1 MKARIALTAL
11 ASALAACTAPRTAPS
26 TAAAAS
32 SPALLA
38 RAGQLVVVTTPG
50 WDATTGTLRR
60 YERASAGD
68 AWRAVGA
75 PVAVVVGRTGLAWDD
90 ALDAPSPEPRKREG
104 DGKSPAGLFPV
115 DTAFGFPAREA
126 SPWVRL
132 PYVALTAAH
141 ECVDDAAS
149 AHYNTVV
156 ARTAVPRVDWQSAEK
171 MRAISVY
178 RLGAII
184 GYNAP
189 PRPGRGSCIFFHVWD
204 GPQSVT
210 AGCTAMEERALREL
224 IAWMDPTRRPVVV
237 QLTEGAYD
245 LRRATWRLP

>member
-1 MKARIALTAL
+1 MKAPLALTV
-11 ASALAACTAPRTAPS
+11 LAAMMVACAAPRTVPS
-26 TAAAAS
+26 TTGATR

-38 RAGQLVVVTTPG
+38 RAEQLVVVTTPG

-60 YERASAGD
+60 YERSGVMD

-75 PVAVVVGRTGLAWDD
+75 PVAIVVGRTGLAWDD
-90 ALDAPSPEPRKREG
+90 AVDAPASEPRKREG

-115 DTAFGFPAREA
+115 DTAFGFAARDA
-126 SPWVRL
+126 MPWVRL
-132 PYVALTAAH
+132 PYVALTTAH

-149 AHYNTVV
+149 AYYNTVV
-156 ARTAVPRVDWQSAEK
+156 ARTAVPRVDWSSAEK

-189 PRPGRGSCIFFHVWD
+189 PRPARGSCIFFHVWD

-224 IAWMDPTRRPVVV
+224 IAWMDPKGRPVVV
-237 QLTEGAYD
+237 QLTASAYEARKGA
-245 LRRATWRLP
+245 WGLP

>member
-1 MKARIALTAL
+1 V
-11 ASALAACTAPRTAPS
+11 LAACAAPRTVPS
-26 TAAAAS
+26 PPAATA
-32 SPALLA
+32 SPALLD
-38 RAGQLVVVTTPG
+38 RAAQLVVVTTPG

-60 YERASAGD
+60 YERRGGAD
-68 AWRAVGA
+68 AWHAVGA
-75 PVAVVVGRTGLAWDD
+75 PVAIVVGRTGLAWDD
-90 ALDAPSPEPRKREG
+90 AVVAPASEPRKREG

-115 DTAFGFPAREA
+115 DTAFGFAARDA
-126 SPWVRL
+126 VPWVRL
-132 PYVALTAAH
+132 QYVALTTAH

-156 ARTAVPRVDWQSAEK
+156 ARTAVPRVDWSSAER

-189 PRPGRGSCIFFHVWD
+189 PRAGRGSCIFFHVWD

-210 AGCTAMEERALREL
+210 AGCTAMEESALRDM
-224 IAWMDPTRRPVVV
+224 IAWLDPKARPAVV
-237 QLTEGAYD
+237 QLTAGAYAA
-245 LRRATWRLP
+245 RRDSWRLP